1 MCIPPSLPRYK
12 TFAATLGVCV
22 QTWSSANSQDFT
34 KQLADSAILGLL
46 GGRTTGEIPGI
57 LTTGGMKGGFSSGVG
72 LSSLYDSNLF
82 LQRKGPQ
89 SELTT
94 LLAPTIRYVTDPEG
108 GAPLSI
114 TAGYQPVARAYMEN
128 PDLNGVDHSGDVALK
143 IEGSK
148 TAISA
153 FTRYDTTSGTDRL
166 TGKFVTSNFLST
178 GILYVY
184 QIGTKTS
191 AFAGLA
197 SDVSDYE
204 SSDLVGYQIY
214 SAQIG
219 TFWSATELLSIGPSM
234 NYTHSKSDN
243 TGEREAWALTMQ
255 ARYIAAE
262 TLVFLGSLG
271 IDYAEISREGG
282 NGTTGLTGS
291 MTANYSINERWI
303 WMNSIRYVTV
313 PSANEMNYFI
323 NNFVISTA
331 LNRSLLRATIGA
343 GMDLNLSE
351 YEEASEVKYH
361 LGNENN
367 ISFFVHYKRNVFSER
382 IGIYSM
388 VRYSLNDGR
397 EDWSQIQVSA
407 GLKFQF

>member
-1 MCIPPSLPRYK
+1 MLLPPSPSRYK
-12 TFAATLGVCV
+12 TLAAALGVCV
-22 QTWSSANSQDFT
+22 QTWSTANSQDFT
-34 KQLADSAILGLL
+34 KQIADSAILGLL

-57 LTTGGMKGGFSSGVG
+57 LTTDGIKGGFSSGVG
-72 LSSLYDSNLF
+72 VSSLYDSNLF
-82 LQRKGPQ
+82 LERNGPQ

-94 LLAPTIRYVTDPEG
+94 IIAPTIRYVTDPEG
-108 GAPLSI
+108 GAPLSF
-114 TAGYQPVARAYMEN
+114 TAGYQPVARAYLEN
-128 PDLNGVDHSGDVALK
+128 PDLNGVDHSGDIVMK

-148 TAISA
+148 TSISA

-166 TGKFVTSNFLST
+166 TGEFVTSNFLSA
-178 GILYVY
+178 GILGVY

-204 SSDLVGYQIY
+204 SSNLVGYQIY

-219 TFWSATELLSIGPSM
+219 TFWSVTELLSIGPSL
-234 NYTHSKSDN
+234 NYTNSKSDN

-255 ARYIAAE
+255 ARYIAAN
-262 TLVFLGSLG
+262 TLVFLASLG
-271 IDYAEISREGG
+271 IDYAEISRQDG
-282 NGTTGLTGS
+282 NGTAGLTGS

-303 WMNSIRYVTV
+303 WMNSVRYVTV
-313 PSANEMNYFI
+313 PSANEMNYFL

-331 LNRSLLRATIGA
+331 LNRSLQSATIG
-343 GMDLNLSE
+343 GGLDLNLSE

-361 LGNENN
+361 LGDEKNLSLF
-367 ISFFVHYKRNVFSER
+367 IHYKRNVFSER
-382 IGIYSM
+382 IGFQSM

-397 EDWSQIQVSA
+397 VDWSQVQVSA